1 MGKAFE
7 DILRQ
12 PELSRE
18 DIKVLLAAEGERK
31 TERGEREKLDC
42 DPDRNLS
49 RP

>member
-31 TERGEREKLDC
+31 KQLLRRGLEVKFAHLD
-42 DPDRNLS
+42 N
-49 RP
+49 